1 MEPSRQ
7 EIVAAAQLL
16 RRAAA
21 TQSIN
26 GFAPAG
32 PAPSPDNW
40 RPHFTP
46 QYPSGSREQLYASA
60 LDLCFHCGEKVNVP
74 GKPRIPGAH
83 DRGLHNCPV
92 KMANGMPT
100 PIVVPDAWTP
110 PRKPGFN

>member
-1 MEPSRQ
+1 MVSGES
-7 EIVAAAQLL
+7 
-16 RRAAA
+16 
-21 TQSIN
+21 
-26 GFAPAG
+26 G